1 MVLKRLRAGE
11 WLTAAGGVALVAS
24 LFMKWDDGLGTVIGV
39 LLGALAVLAILL
51 GVLQAT
57 RTSPAGPVAAGVLCI
72 VFGFIG
78 VLLVLLNLPGPGA
91 FLGLAST
98 VAITVGGWLS
108 VAAEDVRGL
117 PPGLEPELR
126 PSPRIADRAQP

>member
-1 MVLKRLRAGE
+1 M
-11 WLTAAGGVALVAS
+11 
-24 LFMKWDDGLGTVIGV
+24 
-39 LLGALAVLAILL
+39 
-51 GVLQAT
+51 
-57 RTSPAGPVAAGVLCI
+57 LCI

-108 VAAEDVRGL
+108 VAAEYVRGL

>member
-11 WLTAAGGVALVAS
+11 WLATAAGVALAAS
-24 LFMKWDDGLGTVIGV
+24 LFMTWDEGLGTVFGV
-39 LLGALAVLAILL
+39 LLAAIAALAIML

-57 RTSPAGPVAAGVLCI
+57 QTNPAKPVAVAVLCI

-78 VLLVLLNLPGPGA
+78 ILLVLLNLPGPGA
-91 FLGLAST
+91 FLALAAT
-98 VAITVGGWLS
+98 VAITAGGWLS
-108 VAAEDVRGL
+108 LAAEDVRGL
-117 PPGLEPELR
+117 PPGREPELR

>member
-1 MVLKRLRAGE
+1 MVLKRLRAGD
-11 WLTAAGGVALVAS
+11 WLAAAGGVALIAS
-24 LFMKWDDGLGTVIGV
+24 LFMKWDDGLGTVVGV
-39 LLGALAVLAILL
+39 LLGALGALAILL

-57 RTSPAGPVAAGVLCI
+57 RTSPAEPVAAGVLCV
-72 VFGFIG
+72 VFGIIG

-91 FLGLAST
+91 FLALAST

-108 VAAEDVRGL
+108 VATEHVRGL